1 LLRLFYC
8 DHYDMGLPPD
18 HRFPA
23 RKYRLLRE
31 ALTGDRR
38 FEILPAPLA
47 APEEICEAHDAEY
60 VRQFLHGELP
70 PAAIRRIGF
79 PWSPALVLRTLA
91 SVGGALAATDAAHE
105 SGFGG
110 ALMGGTHHAFWD
122 AGSGFCVFNDIA
134 VSIAALRMRGWGWRV
149 AVIDLDVHQ
158 GDGTAALFA
167 DDPDVL
173 TLSFHGRNNFPFRKQ
188 TSKLDVAF
196 ADGAGDEE
204 YLAALDEYLPQV
216 WEFRPDFVFYQSG
229 VDGLREDKL
238 GKLALT
244 HAGLA
249 ERDRRVMTAAHRWGK
264 PFVLL
269 LGGGYA
275 DPIEAT
281 VRANANTY
289 RTAATI
295 WAGNGMW

>member
-47 APEEICEAHDAEY
+47 SPEEICEAHDAEY

-70 PAAIRRIGF
+70 PAAVRRIGF

-91 SVGGALAATDAAHE
+91 SVGGALAATDAAEE

-110 ALMGGTHHAFWD
+110 ALMGGTHHAFWGE
-122 AGSGFCVFNDIA
+122 GSGFCVFNDIA
-134 VSIAALRMRGWGWRV
+134 VSIAGLRMRGWGWRV
-149 AVIDLDVHQ
+149 AVVDLDVHQ

-188 TSKLDVAF
+188 VSKIDVAF
-196 ADGAGDEE
+196 ADGTGDEE
-204 YLAALDEYLPQV
+204 YLAALDEHLPRV
-216 WEFRPDFVFYQSG
+216 WDFRPDFVFYQSG
-229 VDGLREDKL
+229 VDNLLEDKL
-238 GKLALT
+238 GKLSLS

-249 ERDRRVMTAAHRWGK
+249 ERDRRVMTAARQYGK

-281 VRANANTY
+281 VQANVNTY
-289 RTAATI
+289 RTAATV
-295 WAGNGMW
+295 WAG

>member
-1 LLRLFYC
+1 
-8 DHYDMGLPPD
+8 MGLPPD

-23 RKYRLLRE
+23 RKYRLLRN
-31 ALTGDRR
+31 ALMPDPR

-47 APEEICEAHDAEY
+47 NVEEICEAHEAEY
-60 VRQFLHGELP
+60 VRRFLHGELS
-70 PAAIRRIGF
+70 AAAVRRIGF

-110 ALMGGTHHAFWD
+110 ALMGGTHHAFWGE
-122 AGSGFCVFNDIA
+122 GSGFCVFNDIA
-134 VSIAALRMRGWGWRV
+134 VSIAGLRMRGWGWRV
-149 AVIDLDVHQ
+149 A
-158 GDGTAALFA
+158 
-167 DDPDVL
+167 DPDVL

-188 TSKLDVAF
+188 VSKIDVAF
-196 ADGAGDEE
+196 DDGTGDEE
-204 YLAALDEYLPQV
+204 YLAKLDEVLPRV
-216 WEFRPDFVFYQSG
+216 WAFRPDFVFYQSG

-244 HAGLA
+244 HAGLE
-249 ERDRRVMTAAHRWGK
+249 ERDRRVMTAAQRYGR

-275 DPIEAT
+275 EPIEAT
-281 VRANANTY
+281 VRANTNTY
-289 RTAATI
+289 QIAAEV
-295 WAGNGMW
+295 WG

>member
-1 LLRLFYC
+1 LLRLYYC

-38 FEILPAPLA
+38 FALHPAPLA
-47 APEEICEAHDAEY
+47 SREEVCRAHDPEY
-60 VRQFLHGELP
+60 VRQFLAGELP
-70 PAAIRRIGF
+70 AAAVRRIGF
-79 PWSPALVLRTLA
+79 PWSPALVVRTLA
-91 SVGGALAATDAAHE
+91 SVGGALAATEAAQE
-105 SGFGG
+105 SGCGG
-110 ALMGGTHHAFWD
+110 ALMGGTHHAYR
-122 AGSGFCVFNDIA
+122 AEGSGFCVFNDIA
-134 VSIAALRMRGWGWRV
+134 VSIADLRRRGWGSRV

-167 DDPDVL
+167 DDQDVL

-188 TSKLDVAF
+188 TSTIDVDF
-196 ADGAGDEE
+196 ADGTGDEE
-204 YLAALDEYLPQV
+204 YLAALDEYLPRV

-249 ERDRRVMTAAHRWGK
+249 ERDRRVMTAAHGYGK

-275 DPIEAT
+275 EPIEAT

-289 RTAATI
+289 RTAAGI
-295 WAGNGMW
+295 WSGSGSG

>member
-1 LLRLFYC
+1 
-8 DHYDMGLPPD
+8 MGLPPD

-23 RKYRLLRE
+23 RKYRLLRD
-31 ALTGDRR
+31 ALTEDRR
-38 FEILPAPLA
+38 FEMLPAPLA
-47 APEEICEAHDAEY
+47 SPEEICEAHDAEY

-70 PAAIRRIGF
+70 PAAVRRIGF

-91 SVGGALAATDAAHE
+91 SVGGALAATDAAQE

-110 ALMGGTHHAFWD
+110 ALMGGTHHAFRHE
-122 AGSGFCVFNDIA
+122 GSGFCVFNDIA
-134 VSIAALRMRGWGWRV
+134 VAIAGLRMRGWGWRV
-149 AVIDLDVHQ
+149 AVVDLDVHQ

-188 TSKLDVAF
+188 TSKIDVAF
-196 ADGAGDEE
+196 ADGTADDE
-204 YLAALDEYLPQV
+204 YLAALDEHLPRV
-216 WEFRPDFVFYQSG
+216 WDFRPDFVFYQSG

-238 GKLALT
+238 GKLSLT
-244 HAGLA
+244 HSGLE
-249 ERDRRVMTAAHRWGK
+249 ERDRRVMSAARSYGK

-289 RTAATI
+289 RMAASV
-295 WAGNGMW
+295 WAG

>member
-23 RKYRLLRE
+23 RKYRLLRD
-31 ALTGDRR
+31 ALSGDRR

-47 APEEICEAHDAEY
+47 SPEEICEAHDAEY

-70 PAAIRRIGF
+70 PAAVRRIGF

-91 SVGGALAATDAAHE
+91 SVGGALAATDAAQE

-110 ALMGGTHHAFWD
+110 ALMGGTHHAFW
-122 AGSGFCVFNDIA
+122 AEGSGFCVFNDIA
-134 VSIAALRMRGWGWRV
+134 VAISALRMKGWGWRV
-149 AVIDLDVHQ
+149 AVVDLDVHQ

-188 TSKLDVAF
+188 TSKIDVAF
-196 ADGAGDEE
+196 PDGTEDHE
-204 YLAALDEYLPQV
+204 YLAALDEHLPRV
-216 WEFRPDFVFYQSG
+216 WDFRPDFVFYQSG
-229 VDGLREDKL
+229 VDGLREDRL
-238 GKLALT
+238 GKLSLT

-249 ERDRRVMTAAHRWGK
+249 ERDRRVMTGACRFNK

-281 VRANANTY
+281 VQANANTY
-289 RTAATI
+289 RLAASV
-295 WAGNGMW
+295 WAD

>member
-1 LLRLFYC
+1 
-8 DHYDMGLPPD
+8 MGLPPD

-23 RKYRLLRE
+23 RKYRLLRN
-31 ALTGDRR
+31 ALMPDTR

-47 APEEICEAHDAEY
+47 NVEEICEAHEAEY
-60 VRQFLHGELP
+60 VRRFLHGELS
-70 PAAIRRIGF
+70 AAAVRRIGF

-110 ALMGGTHHAFWD
+110 ALMGGTHHAFWGE
-122 AGSGFCVFNDIA
+122 GSGFCVFNDIA
-134 VSIAALRMRGWGWRV
+134 VSIAGLRMRGWGWRV

-158 GDGTAALFA
+158 GDGTALLFA
-167 DDPDVL
+167 EDPDVL

-188 TSKLDVAF
+188 VSKIDVAF
-196 ADGAGDEE
+196 DDGTGDEE
-204 YLAALDEYLPQV
+204 YLAKLDEVLPRV
-216 WEFRPDFVFYQSG
+216 WAFRPDFVFYQSG

-244 HAGLA
+244 HAGLE
-249 ERDRRVMTAAHRWGK
+249 ERDRRVMTAAQRYGR

-275 DPIEAT
+275 EPIEAT
-281 VRANANTY
+281 VRANTNTY
-289 RTAATI
+289 QIAAEV
-295 WAGNGMW
+295 WG

>member
-1 LLRLFYC
+1 
-8 DHYDMGLPPD
+8 MGLPPD

-47 APEEICEAHDAEY
+47 SPEEICEAHDAEY

-70 PAAIRRIGF
+70 PAAVRRIGF

-91 SVGGALAATDAAHE
+91 SVGGALAATDAAE
-105 SGFGG
+105 ETGFGG
-110 ALMGGTHHAFWD
+110 ALMGGTHHAFWGE
-122 AGSGFCVFNDIA
+122 GSGFCVFNDIA
-134 VSIAALRMRGWGWRV
+134 VSIAGLRMRGWGWRV
-149 AVIDLDVHQ
+149 AVVDLDVHQ

-188 TSKLDVAF
+188 VSKIDVAF
-196 ADGAGDEE
+196 ADGTGDEE
-204 YLAALDEYLPQV
+204 YLAALEEHLPRV
-216 WEFRPDFVFYQSG
+216 WDFRPDFVFYQSG
-229 VDGLREDKL
+229 VDNLLEDKL
-238 GKLALT
+238 GKLSLS

-249 ERDRRVMTAAHRWGK
+249 ERDRRVMTAARRYGK

-281 VRANANTY
+281 VQANVNTY
-289 RTAATI
+289 RTAATV
-295 WAGNGMW
+295 WAG

>member
-1 LLRLFYC
+1 MRLYYC

-38 FEILPAPLA
+38 FALHPAPLA
-47 APEEICEAHDAEY
+47 SREEVCRAHDPEY
-60 VRQFLHGELP
+60 VRQFLAGELP
-70 PAAIRRIGF
+70 PAAVRRIGF
-79 PWSPALVLRTLA
+79 PWSPALVVRTLA
-91 SVGGALAATDAAHE
+91 SVGGALAATEAAQE
-105 SGFGG
+105 SGCGG
-110 ALMGGTHHAFWD
+110 ALMGGTHHAYR
-122 AGSGFCVFNDIA
+122 AEGSGFCVFNDIA
-134 VSIAALRMRGWGWRV
+134 VSIADLRRRGWGSRV
-149 AVIDLDVHQ
+149 AVVDLDVHQ

-167 DDPDVL
+167 EDPDVL

-188 TSKLDVAF
+188 TSTIDVDF
-196 ADGAGDEE
+196 ADGTGDEE
-204 YLAALDEYLPQV
+204 YLAALDEYLPRV

-249 ERDRRVMTAAHRWGK
+249 ERDRRVMTAAHGYGK

-275 DPIEAT
+275 EPIEAT

-289 RTAATI
+289 RTAGAV
-295 WAGNGMW
+295 WGGPGDD

>member
-1 LLRLFYC
+1 MLRLFYC

-47 APEEICEAHDAEY
+47 SPEEICEAHDAEY

-70 PAAIRRIGF
+70 PAAVRRIGF

-91 SVGGALAATDAAHE
+91 SVGGALAATDAAE
-105 SGFGG
+105 ETGFGG
-110 ALMGGTHHAFWD
+110 ALMGGTHHAFWGE
-122 AGSGFCVFNDIA
+122 GSGFCVFNDIA
-134 VSIAALRMRGWGWRV
+134 VSIAGLRMRGWGWRV
-149 AVIDLDVHQ
+149 AVVDLDVHQ

-188 TSKLDVAF
+188 VSKIDVAF
-196 ADGAGDEE
+196 ADGTGDEE
-204 YLAALDEYLPQV
+204 YLAALEEHLPRV
-216 WEFRPDFVFYQSG
+216 WDFRPDFVFYQSG
-229 VDGLREDKL
+229 VDNLLEDKL
-238 GKLALT
+238 GKLSLS

-249 ERDRRVMTAAHRWGK
+249 ERDRRVMTAARRYGK

-281 VRANANTY
+281 VQANVNTY
-289 RTAATI
+289 RTAATV
-295 WAGNGMW
+295 WAG

>member
-47 APEEICEAHDAEY
+47 SPEEICEAHDAEY

-70 PAAIRRIGF
+70 PVAVRRIGF

-91 SVGGALAATDAAHE
+91 SVGGALAATDAAYE

-110 ALMGGTHHAFWD
+110 ALMGGTHHAFWSE
-122 AGSGFCVFNDIA
+122 GSGFCVFNDIA
-134 VSIAALRMRGWGWRV
+134 VSIAGLRLRGWGWRV
-149 AVIDLDVHQ
+149 AVVDLDVHQ

-188 TSKLDVAF
+188 ISKIDVAF
-196 ADGAGDEE
+196 PDGTGDDE
-204 YLAALDEYLPQV
+204 YLAALDEYLPAV
-216 WEFRPDFVFYQSG
+216 WDFRPDFVFYQSG

-238 GKLALT
+238 GKLSLT
-244 HAGLA
+244 HAGLV
-249 ERDRRVMTAAHRWGK
+249 ERDRRVMTAAHRWRR

-289 RTAATI
+289 RMAATV
-295 WAGNGMW
+295 WAG

>member
-1 LLRLFYC
+1 
-8 DHYDMGLPPD
+8 MGLPPD

-31 ALTGDRR
+31 ALSGDRR

-47 APEEICEAHDAEY
+47 SPEEICEAHDAEY

-70 PAAIRRIGF
+70 PAAVRRIGF

-91 SVGGALAATDAAHE
+91 SVGGALAATDAAEE

-110 ALMGGTHHAFWD
+110 ALMGGTHHAFWGE
-122 AGSGFCVFNDIA
+122 GSGFCVFNDIA
-134 VSIAALRMRGWGWRV
+134 VSIAGLRMRGWGWRV
-149 AVIDLDVHQ
+149 AVVDLDVHQ

-188 TSKLDVAF
+188 MSKIDVAF
-196 ADGAGDEE
+196 ADGTGDEE
-204 YLAALDEYLPQV
+204 YLAALDEHLPRV
-216 WEFRPDFVFYQSG
+216 WDFRPDFVFYQSG
-229 VDGLREDKL
+229 VDNLLEDKL
-238 GKLALT
+238 GKLSLS

-249 ERDRRVMTAAHRWGK
+249 ERDRRVMTAARRYGK

-281 VRANANTY
+281 VQANVNTY
-289 RTAATI
+289 RTAATV
-295 WAGNGMW
+295 WAG

>member
-1 LLRLFYC
+1 LLRLYYC

-38 FEILPAPLA
+38 FAILPAPLA
-47 APEEICEAHDAEY
+47 SRDEVCRAHDAEY
-60 VRQFLHGELP
+60 VRQFLEGVL
-70 PAAIRRIGF
+70 PAAAVRRIGF

-91 SVGGALAATDAAHE
+91 SVGGALAATEAAQE

-110 ALMGGTHHAFWD
+110 ALMGGTHHAYR
-122 AGSGFCVFNDIA
+122 AEGSGFCVFNDIA
-134 VSIAALRMRGWGWRV
+134 VSIADLRRRGWGWRV
-149 AVIDLDVHQ
+149 AVVDLDVHQ

-188 TSKLDVAF
+188 TSRIDVDF
-196 ADGAGDEE
+196 ADGTGDEE
-204 YLAALDEYLPQV
+204 YLAALDEYLPRV

-238 GKLALT
+238 GKLSLT

-249 ERDRRVMTAAHRWGK
+249 ERDRRVMTAAHGDGK

-275 DPIEAT
+275 EPIEAT

-289 RTAATI
+289 RTAAGI
-295 WAGNGMW
+295 WSGPGND